1 MHAIGLKFRLQLNIY
16 LFNTAADTIYSLF
29 NYNFAVCVFLHP
41 FLITKN
47 VNQVLNEMQWIKK
60 FTFKR
65 DRNKRLITNICAK
78 LCFLSRL
85 SARICLFCDTDAGN
99 IIWTF
104 FIETSKML
112 NISLHVLNGVASRV
126 EQNSMGA
133 PARRVRMHWPRI
145 LD

>member
-85 SARICLFCDTDAGN
+85 SARICLFVIRTLGILFGHSLLKRARC
-99 IIWTF
+99 WTF
-104 FIETSKML
+104 RCTFWMVL
-112 NISLHVLNGVASRV
+112 QVVLNRTRWERQRDVCECIDHV
-126 EQNSMGA
+126 F
-133 PARRVRMHWPRI
+133 
-145 LD
+145 